1 MEQSWSYDDNK
12 IEIYSQE
19 ERGGLRNDRTL
30 FTIEAFICVLFWIHL
45 PLGLLLEYVNLK
57 VFILNYEMNFKY
69 QNSYLNMTITCF
81 ELFGIGVGEVYSKI
95 FVDQHNCSLHLEKIF
110 DYSGWSLW
118 FSGGVHLF
126 YNLISE
132 E

>member
-1 MEQSWSYDDNK
+1 MEQSWSYDDSK

-19 ERGGLRNDRTL
+19 ERGGLRKGRTL
-30 FTIEAFICVLFWIHL
+30 FTIGAFTCALFWIHL

-81 ELFGIGVGEVYSKI
+81 ELFGIGVGGVYSKI
-95 FVDQHNCSLHLEKIF
+95 FVDQHNSSLHLEKIF

-118 FSGGVHLF
+118 FGGGVHLF
-126 YNLISE
+126 YNLMSE